1 MSKRRVFTP
10 DFKARVVLEEISGLK
25 SAAQIC
31 REHRLSSQLFSGW
44 KADFLRRAPEVF
56 ASRRR
61 DDDQEQIAELQ
72 RLVGRLTMELEAAKK
87 VSHILNSRSIGN
99 GR

>member
-10 DFKARVVLEEISGLK
+10 DFKARVVLEGISGLK
-25 SAAQIC
+25 STAQIC
-31 REHRLSSQLFSGW
+31 REHQLSSQLLSGW

-56 ASRRR
+56 ASKRR
-61 DDDQEQIAELQ
+61 DDEREQIAELQ

-87 VSHILNSRSIGN
+87 VSHILSSHST
-99 GR
+99 GRGR